1 MRQPRLV
8 AFFAFAAAVAAC
20 NGLDQPPS
28 VPSAPSA
35 PTAPAAPS
43 VPDAPA
49 APSVPAAPAAPAVP
63 AQPTVPAVAVAPA
76 GGQPAAPKTL
86 KSAMK
91 GIEDDW
97 KSIEKGL
104 ESATPDLAAM
114 AKAAERVAAVMKLG
128 YDPFEDK
135 EVPNFAQLAR
145 ESEAAF
151 LELAKKAAAGDT
163 AGVKAMQKTLQPQH
177 CARCHDA
184 YEEVHG

>member
-1 MRQPRLV
+1 MRHPYLCAFLAFATLV
-8 AFFAFAAAVAAC
+8 AACSSVEEQPAVAA
-20 NGLDQPPS
+20 
-28 VPSAPSA
+28 
-35 PTAPAAPS
+35 
-43 VPDAPA
+43 
-49 APSVPAAPAAPAVP
+49 
-63 AQPTVPAVAVAPA
+63 
-76 GGQPAAPKTL
+76 QPAAPIAPVAAVPAATPTPATATTTAAPKSL
-86 KSAMK
+86 KSAMQ

-97 KSIEKGL
+97 KQIEQGL
-104 ESATPDLAAM
+104 AAATADLPAM

-151 LELAKKAAAGDT
+151 LDLAKKAAAGDA
-163 AGVKAMQKTLQPQH
+163 AGVKAMAKTLQPQH

>member
-1 MRQPRLV
+1 MRHPRLV
-8 AFFAFAAAVAAC
+8 CFLAFAAVVAACSSTADQPTTAAVPATPAVAAT
-20 NGLDQPPS
+20 S
-28 VPSAPSA
+28 TVPQ
-35 PTAPAAPS
+35 T
-43 VPDAPA
+43 
-49 APSVPAAPAAPAVP
+49 PAVP
-63 AQPTVPAVAVAPA
+63 ATPAVAAAPTVPQTLAE
-76 GGQPAAPKTL
+76 PAAAAQPKSL

-97 KSIEKGL
+97 KMIEKGL
-104 ESATPDLAAM
+104 ESATPELGAM

-135 EVPNFAQLAR
+135 EVPNFAKLAR

-151 LELAKKAAAGDT
+151 LDLAKKAAAGDA

>member
-1 MRQPRLV
+1 MRHPYLCAFLAFATLV
-8 AFFAFAAAVAAC
+8 AACSSVEEQPAVAA
-20 NGLDQPPS
+20 
-28 VPSAPSA
+28 
-35 PTAPAAPS
+35 
-43 VPDAPA
+43 
-49 APSVPAAPAAPAVP
+49 
-63 AQPTVPAVAVAPA
+63 
-76 GGQPAAPKTL
+76 QPAAPIAPVAAVPAATPTPATTTAAPKSL
-86 KSAMK
+86 KSAMQ

-97 KSIEKGL
+97 KQIEQGL
-104 ESATPDLAAM
+104 AAATADLPAM

-151 LELAKKAAAGDT
+151 LDLAKKAAAGDA
-163 AGVKAMQKTLQPQH
+163 AGVKAMAKTLQPQH

>member
-1 MRQPRLV
+1 MRHPYLCAFLAFV
-8 AFFAFAAAVAAC
+8 AVVAAC
-20 NGLDQPPS
+20 SS
-28 VPSAPSA
+28 VQEQ
-35 PTAPAAPS
+35 PAAP
-43 VPDAPA
+43 PA
-49 APSVPAAPAAPAVP
+49 ASPPAAPAAA
-63 AQPTVPAVAVAPA
+63 
-76 GGQPAAPKTL
+76 PAAPTTPAAAPAAAAAAPKSL

-97 KSIEKGL
+97 KQVEKGL
-104 ESATPDLAAM
+104 EAAAPDLPAL

-151 LELAKKAAAGDT
+151 LDLAKKAAAGDA
-163 AGVKAMQKTLQPQH
+163 AGVKAMAKTLQPQH

>member
-1 MRQPRLV
+1 MRHPYLCAFLAFATLV
-8 AFFAFAAAVAAC
+8 AACSSVAEQPAVAA
-20 NGLDQPPS
+20 
-28 VPSAPSA
+28 
-35 PTAPAAPS
+35 
-43 VPDAPA
+43 
-49 APSVPAAPAAPAVP
+49 
-63 AQPTVPAVAVAPA
+63 
-76 GGQPAAPKTL
+76 QPAAPIAPVAAVPAATPTPATATTTAAPKSL
-86 KSAMK
+86 KSAMQ

-97 KSIEKGL
+97 KQIEQGL
-104 ESATPDLAAM
+104 AAATADLPAM

-151 LELAKKAAAGDT
+151 LDLAKKAAAGDA
-163 AGVKAMQKTLQPQH
+163 AGVKAMAKTLQPQH

>member
-1 MRQPRLV
+1 MRHPLFAGFV
-8 AFFAFAAAVAAC
+8 AFAALVAAC
-20 NGLDQPPS
+20 SSIETPAT
-28 VPSAPSA
+28 PSAPA
-35 PTAPAAPS
+35 TPNQPS
-43 VPDAPA
+43 TDV
-49 APSVPAAPAAPAVP
+49 VPAAPTAA
-63 AQPTVPAVAVAPA
+63 
-76 GGQPAAPKTL
+76 AATAIATTNDAKPKNL

-97 KSIEKGL
+97 KLIEKGL
-104 ESATPDLAAM
+104 AAATTELPAM

-151 LELAKKAAAGDT
+151 VDLAKKAAAGDA
-163 AGVKAMQKTLQPQH
+163 AGVKAMAKTLQPQH

>member
-1 MRQPRLV
+1 MNRMRHPYLC
-8 AFFAFAAAVAAC
+8 AFLAFAALVAAC
-20 NGLDQPPS
+20 SSVQEQPAAATSPAS
-28 VPSAPSA
+28 SA
-35 PTAPAAPS
+35 APATTAT
-43 VPDAPA
+43 
-49 APSVPAAPAAPAVP
+49 PAAPAAPNAAAAP
-63 AQPTVPAVAVAPA
+63 VAAATP
-76 GGQPAAPKTL
+76 PAAPKSL

-97 KSIEKGL
+97 KRIEKGL
-104 ESATPDLAAM
+104 EAAAPDLPEM

-151 LELAKKAAAGDT
+151 LDLAKKAAAGDA
-163 AGVKAMQKTLQPQH
+163 AGVKAMAKTLQPQH

>member
-1 MRQPRLV
+1 
-8 AFFAFAAAVAAC
+8 
-20 NGLDQPPS
+20 
-28 VPSAPSA
+28 
-35 PTAPAAPS
+35 
-43 VPDAPA
+43 
-49 APSVPAAPAAPAVP
+49 
-63 AQPTVPAVAVAPA
+63 
-76 GGQPAAPKTL
+76 
-86 KSAMK
+86 MK

-97 KSIEKGL
+97 KLVEKGL
-104 ESATPDLAAM
+104 ESATPDLPAM

-151 LELAKKAAAGDT
+151 LDLAKKAAAGDA
-163 AGVKAMQKTLQPQH
+163 AGVKAMAKTLQPQH

>member
-1 MRQPRLV
+1 MRHPYLC
-8 AFFAFAAAVAAC
+8 AFLAFAALVAACSSVQEAPAVAA
-20 NGLDQPPS
+20 QPA
-28 VPSAPSA
+28 APSA
-35 PTAPAAPS
+35 PAAPIATVAATPAATP
-43 VPDAPA
+43 APT
-49 APSVPAAPAAPAVP
+49 PATA
-63 AQPTVPAVAVAPA
+63 T
-76 GGQPAAPKTL
+76 AAPKSL

-91 GIEDDW
+91 GIDDDW
-97 KSIEKGL
+97 KQIEQGL
-104 ESATPDLAAM
+104 AGATADLPAM

-151 LELAKKAAAGDT
+151 LDLAKKAAAGDA
-163 AGVKAMQKTLQPQH
+163 AGVKAMAKTLQPQH

>member
-1 MRQPRLV
+1 
-8 AFFAFAAAVAAC
+8 
-20 NGLDQPPS
+20 
-28 VPSAPSA
+28 
-35 PTAPAAPS
+35 
-43 VPDAPA
+43 
-49 APSVPAAPAAPAVP
+49 
-63 AQPTVPAVAVAPA
+63 
-76 GGQPAAPKTL
+76 
-86 KSAMK
+86 MK

-97 KSIEKGL
+97 KLIEKGL
-104 ESATPDLAAM
+104 EAATADLPAM

-151 LELAKKAAAGDT
+151 LDLAKKAAAGD
-163 AGVKAMQKTLQPQH
+163 ADGVKAMVKTLQPQH

>member
-1 MRQPRLV
+1 MRHPYLC
-8 AFFAFAAAVAAC
+8 AFLAFAALVAAC
-20 NGLDQPPS
+20 SSVQEQPTVAAQPA
-28 VPSAPSA
+28 APSA
-35 PTAPAAPS
+35 P
-43 VPDAPA
+43 
-49 APSVPAAPAAPAVP
+49 
-63 AQPTVPAVAVAPA
+63 
-76 GGQPAAPKTL
+76 AAPKSL

-97 KSIEKGL
+97 KQIEHGL
-104 ESATPDLAAM
+104 AAATADLPAM

-151 LELAKKAAAGDT
+151 LDLAKKAAAGDA
-163 AGVKAMQKTLQPQH
+163 AGVKAMAKTLQPQH

-184 YEEVHG
+184 CEEVHG

>member
-1 MRQPRLV
+1 MRHPYLC
-8 AFFAFAAAVAAC
+8 AFFAFAALVAACSSVQEAPAVAA
-20 NGLDQPPS
+20 QPA
-28 VPSAPSA
+28 APSA
-35 PTAPAAPS
+35 PAAPIAPVAATPAATP
-43 VPDAPA
+43 APT
-49 APSVPAAPAAPAVP
+49 PATA
-63 AQPTVPAVAVAPA
+63 T
-76 GGQPAAPKTL
+76 AAPKSL

-97 KSIEKGL
+97 KQIEQGL
-104 ESATPDLAAM
+104 AAAAADLPAM

-135 EVPNFAQLAR
+135 EVPDFAKLAR

-151 LELAKKAAAGDT
+151 LDLAKKAAAGDA
-163 AGVKAMQKTLQPQH
+163 AGVKAMAKTLQPQH

>member
-1 MRQPRLV
+1 MRHPRLV
-8 AFFAFAAAVAAC
+8 CFLAFAAVVAAC
-20 NGLDQPPS
+20 SSTADQ
-28 VPSAPSA
+28 APQ
-35 PTAPAAPS
+35 PVAPAT
-43 VPDAPA
+43 PA
-49 APSVPAAPAAPAVP
+49 AA
-63 AQPTVPAVAVAPA
+63 AQPATPAVAVAPA
-76 GGQPAAPKTL
+76 QPAAVAVAPVAAAPAAAAQPKSL

-97 KSIEKGL
+97 KLIEKGL

-151 LELAKKAAAGDT
+151 LDLAKKAAAGDA

>member
-1 MRQPRLV
+1 MRQPYLC
-8 AFFAFAAAVAAC
+8 AFLAFAALVAAC
-20 NGLDQPPS
+20 SSVQEQPTVAAQP
-28 VPSAPSA
+28 AA
-35 PTAPAAPS
+35 PTAPAAS
-43 VPDAPA
+43 A
-49 APSVPAAPAAPAVP
+49 APAAPAAPIAPV
-63 AQPTVPAVAVAPA
+63 AAAPT
-76 GGQPAAPKTL
+76 AAPKSL

-91 GIEDDW
+91 GIDDDW
-97 KSIEKGL
+97 KQIEQGL
-104 ESATPDLAAM
+104 AAATADLPAM

-151 LELAKKAAAGDT
+151 LDLAKKAAAGDA
-163 AGVKAMQKTLQPQH
+163 AGVKAMAKTLQPQH

>member
-1 MRQPRLV
+1 MRHPLLV
-8 AFFAFAAAVAAC
+8 GSVAFAALVAAC
-20 NGLDQPPS
+20 SS
-28 VPSAPSA
+28 VEDRPAAASAPA
-35 PTAPAAPS
+35 ATATATAPA
-43 VPDAPA
+43 PA
-49 APSVPAAPAAPAVP
+49 PAAPAAAPA
-63 AQPTVPAVAVAPA
+63 AVAATA
-76 GGQPAAPKTL
+76 TATATATPKSL

-97 KSIEKGL
+97 KLIEKGL
-104 ESATPDLAAM
+104 EAATADLPAM

-151 LELAKKAAAGDT
+151 LDLAKKAAAGD
-163 AGVKAMQKTLQPQH
+163 ADGVKAMVKTLQPQH

>member
-1 MRQPRLV
+1 MRHPLFAGFV
-8 AFFAFAAAVAAC
+8 AFAALVAAC
-20 NGLDQPPS
+20 SS
-28 VPSAPSA
+28 VEDRPAAATSPAA
-35 PTAPAAPS
+35 QAAPAATTT
-43 VPDAPA
+43 A
-49 APSVPAAPAAPAVP
+49 PAAPAAP
-63 AQPTVPAVAVAPA
+63 TVAAAAPA
-76 GGQPAAPKTL
+76 AATPPKTL

-97 KSIEKGL
+97 KRIEKDL
-104 ESATPDLAAM
+104 ESATPDLPAM

-151 LELAKKAAAGDT
+151 LDLAKKAAAGDA
-163 AGVKAMQKTLQPQH
+163 AGVKAMAKTLQPQH